1 MDRKPVALDAT
12 RDIWEVEELLA
23 KWGPKRKS
31 RYLVKWKGFP
41 DEDNTWEPQA
51 YISED
56 FIKSFE
62 STFEGNHAGV
72 QLLDKRKLGGNVEYL
87 VEWKGRPKCERSW
100 EKAKTLSKLAHG
112 FGSTKQRQEIYEQ
125 LTNQ

>member
-72 QLLDKRKLGGNVEYL
+72 QLLNKRKLGGNVEYL
-87 VEWKGRPKCERSW
+87 VEWKGRPKCER
-100 EKAKTLSKLAHG
+100 L
-112 FGSTKQRQEIYEQ
+112 
-125 LTNQ
+125 